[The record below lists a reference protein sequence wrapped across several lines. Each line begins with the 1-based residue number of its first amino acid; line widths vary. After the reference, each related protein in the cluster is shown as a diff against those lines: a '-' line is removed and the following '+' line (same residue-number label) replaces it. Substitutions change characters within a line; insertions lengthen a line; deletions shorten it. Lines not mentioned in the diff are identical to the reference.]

1 MCPWKKAQKKSE
13 KTGKKFKENRSSL
26 LLPQALMSDS

>member
-1 MCPWKKAQKKSE
+1 MEKAQEKSE
-13 KTGKKFKENRSSL
+13 NREKQKFKENRSSL